1 MHTTPKGFLESLR
14 KLCDKHGAVL
24 IFDEVMTGF
33 RLSPGGASQKYNIQP
48 DMVCLGK
55 VIGGGLPVGAF
66 GGKEEIMNMVAP
78 LGPVYKRNPFR
89 KSSSYDLWLYTFE
102 GTP

>member
-1 MHTTPKGFLESLR
+1 M
-14 KLCDKHGAVL
+14 

-33 RLSPGGASQKYNIQP
+33 RLSPGGASQRYNIQP

-78 LGPVYKRNPFR
+78 LGRLPSRNTFWKP
-89 KSSSYDLWLYTFE
+89 SSYDLWLYAFE